1 MRDEPNIPEW
11 AINRLEAVLPVLCRY
26 FPNDTLA
33 IGGGTILQA
42 RWEHRISTDLDLFS
56 PHKTFH
62 DVVQS
67 KASQMEPEL
76 CSIPGVDATKTWVEA
91 GSICCLVKGVEL
103 TVLPAESLNNE
114 DSGCVVPRTTLYT
127 ETTTTIL
134 YKKMLL
140 RMLAGGAY
148 EARDVFDLY
157 TAMEKDPDALHRAIT
172 LIPQHSRNNIAV
184 TLDFLP
190 DSWYR
195 DQTKPVIG
203 ATYTVPHSSMI
214 NALIR
219 ALSQQ

>member
-11 AINRLEAVLPVLCRY
+11 AINRLEAVLPVLSRY
-26 FPNDTLA
+26 FPNDSLA

-56 PHKTFH
+56 PHKNFH
-62 DVVQS
+62 DVVQT

-76 CSIPGVDATKTWVEA
+76 CTIPGVDATKTWVEA
-91 GSICCLVKGVEL
+91 SSISCVVDGVEL
-103 TVLPAESLNNE
+103 TVLPAESLDHE
-114 DSGCVVPRTTLYT
+114 DSGCVVPGTTLFT
-127 ETTTTIL
+127 ETTTAIL

-148 EARDVFDLY
+148 EARDIFDLY
-157 TAMEKDPDALHRAIT
+157 TAIEKDPEALRRAIN
-172 LIPQHSRNNIAV
+172 LIPQHSLNNIAV

-203 ATYTVPHSSMI
+203 ATNTVPQSSMI
-214 NALIR
+214 NELIR